1 MFCWHVFTHFHTKCQ
16 SYRVNCVWKKRSTKL
31 CAAFVL
37 PPWWTSCFWHIHRED
52 EHPSALSSDRW
63 VLPVLLLCDRQ
74 LKIFGLWT
82 KHSSTSS
89 HTLYRAE
96 QVDTCQMINMKI
108 TIISCRLSE
117 ECEVSG
123 VNLWQ
128 RDQTMFRICAAKWV
142 NAKPDGSVRARQHS
156 TTTTSKLHWRKIQN
170 NKQPLLSRLHYTAGR
185 AAAKHDVSRSPKWLF
200 RSMICSQQQF
210 RRQNKFS
217 SPSFKTDTIRNHH
230 LRGWNSDLLHQL
242 LTWCLS
248 VH

>member
-1 MFCWHVFTHFHTKCQ
+1 MHIVFERNAAQNSAQRLCSLHDELPVSDT
-16 SYRVNCVWKKRSTKL
+16 STVKMN
-31 CAAFVL
+31 
-37 PPWWTSCFWHIHRED
+37 IHQL
-52 EHPSALSSDRW
+52 SALTGEYFLFSSSVTGSWRS
-63 VLPVLLLCDRQ
+63 LGCGPNTRRHL
-74 LKIFGLWT
+74 
-82 KHSSTSS
+82 

-96 QVDTCQMINMKI
+96 QLDTCQMINMKI